1 VIGRWSIRARLT
13 ALYGGLF
20 LLAGAA
26 LLAVTYLLVWQSLNG
41 RLQPYTDLLDLRDLR
56 NATADEVIT
65 SIRTAQI
72 RYRDNVLE
80 SLLTRGGLALLC
92 VALIAVA
99 FGWLLAR
106 SALQPVHRITETA
119 RRIAAGHGLHER
131 ITLTGPRDEVAELAE
146 TFNTMLERL
155 DRAFDGQRRFVADA
169 SHEMRTPL
177 AVKRAL
183 IEVSITRPDA
193 SADAKQ
199 LGVELLEVNAR
210 HERLIDGLL
219 TLADSE
225 NELTERTRTSVSDIA
240 EHVLWQSKGIAEQAG
255 VDLHHAELAPCEV
268 VGDPVLLERLVRNLV
283 DNAIRHNHRGGW
295 VDVDARPGVLVVV
308 NTGPRIEPYEVDGLF
323 RPFRR
328 LDQVATTT
336 GERGLG
342 LGLSIVRA
350 IAAAHGAT
358 VTATPG
364 ADGGLAVTVRFVGE
378 K

>member
-1 VIGRWSIRARLT
+1 MSIRARLN

-41 RLQPYTDLLDLRDLR
+41 RLQPYADLISLRDLR
-56 NATADEVIT
+56 DATADEVIT
-65 SIRTAQI
+65 SIRTAQV
-72 RYRDNVLE
+72 RYRDEVLE

-106 SALQPVHRITETA
+106 SALQPVHRITEAA

-131 ITLTGPRDEVAELAE
+131 IAPTGPRDEVAELAE
-146 TFNTMLERL
+146 TFNAMLDRL

-183 IEVSITRPDA
+183 IEVSITRPGA

-199 LGVELLEVNAR
+199 LGAELLKVNAR

-240 EHVLWQSKGIAEQAG
+240 EHVLWQSKGIADQAG
-255 VDLHHAELAPCEV
+255 VDLHHGELAPCEV

-295 VDVDARPGVLVVV
+295 VDVDTRPGVLVVV
-308 NTGPRIEPYEVDGLF
+308 NTGPKIQPFEAEGLF

-328 LDQVATTT
+328 LDRVATTT

-350 IAAAHGAT
+350 ITAAHGAT

-364 ADGGLAVTVRFVGE
+364 ADGGLAVTVRFVE
-378 K
+378 ET

>member
-1 VIGRWSIRARLT
+1 MIGRWSIRGRLT

-20 LLAGAA
+20 LLAGGA

-41 RLQPYTDLLDLRDLR
+41 RLQPFSDVTSLRQLR
-56 NATADEVIT
+56 EASSDAVIEA
-65 SIRTAQI
+65 IRTAQV
-72 RYRDNVLE
+72 RYRDEVLG

-92 VALIAVA
+92 VAAIAVA

-106 SALQPVHRITETA
+106 SALQPVHRITEAA
-119 RRIAAGHGLHER
+119 RRIAAGQGLHER
-131 ITLTGPRDEVAELAE
+131 IPPTGPRDEVSELAE
-146 TFNTMLERL
+146 TFNAMLERL

-183 IEVSITRPDA
+183 IEVSITRPGA

-199 LGVELLEVNAR
+199 LGTELLKVNAR

-225 NELTERTRTSVSDIA
+225 NELTERTKTSVSDIA
-240 EHVLWQSKGIAEQAG
+240 EHVLLQSRIAAERAG
-255 VDLHHAELAPCEV
+255 VDLHHEMAPCEV

-295 VDVDARPGVLVVV
+295 VDVNAGPGVLAVA
-308 NTGPRIEPYEVDGLF
+308 NTGPKIERYEVEGLF

-328 LDQVATTT
+328 LDRATTT

-364 ADGGLAVTVRFVGE
+364 ADGGLAVTVRFAEVP
-378 K
+378 

>member
-1 VIGRWSIRARLT
+1 MIGRWSIRGRLT

-20 LLAGAA
+20 LLAGAV

-41 RLQPYTDLLDLRDLR
+41 RLQPLTDVVSLRELREASSDDLI
-56 NATADEVIT
+56 TAV
-65 SIRTAQI
+65 RTAQT
-72 RYRDNVLE
+72 RYRDEVLD

-106 SALQPVHRITETA
+106 GALQPVHRITETA
-119 RRIAAGHGLHER
+119 RRIAQGHGLHER
-131 ITLTGPRDEVAELAE
+131 IPPTGPGGEVAELAE
-146 TFNTMLERL
+146 TFNAMLDRL

-183 IEVSITRPDA
+183 IEVSITRPGA

-199 LGVELLEVNAR
+199 LGAELLEVNAR

-225 NELTERTRTSVSDIA
+225 NELTERTATSVSDIA
-240 EHVLWQSKGIAEQAG
+240 EHVLWQSRAVAERAG
-255 VDLHHAELAPCEV
+255 VDLHHELAPCEV

-283 DNAIRHNHRGGW
+283 DNAIRHNRRDGW
-295 VDVDARPGVLVVV
+295 VDVSAGPGALVVA
-308 NTGPRIEPYEVDGLF
+308 NTGPKIEPYEVEGLF

-328 LDQVATTT
+328 LDRVATTT
-336 GERGLG
+336 GDRGLG

-350 IAAAHGAT
+350 IATAHGAT

-364 ADGGLAVTVRFVGE
+364 ADGGLAVAVRFVGGT
-378 K
+378 

>member
-1 VIGRWSIRARLT
+1 MARWSIRGRLT
-13 ALYGGLF
+13 AFYGGLF
-20 LLAGAA
+20 VLAGAA
-26 LLAVTYLLVWQSLNG
+26 LLAVTYLLAWQSLNV
-41 RLQPYTDLLDLRDLR
+41 RLQPFTDAVSLRDLR
-56 NATADEVIT
+56 GAPPDQVIAA
-65 SIRTAQI
+65 IREAQV
-72 RYRDNVLE
+72 RYRDEVLE
-80 SLLTRGGLALLC
+80 SLVTRGGLALLC
-92 VALIAVA
+92 VALVAVA

-106 SALQPVHRITETA
+106 SALQPLHRITEAA

-131 ITLTGPRDEVAELAE
+131 IPPTGPRDEVAELAE
-146 TFNTMLERL
+146 TFNAMLDRL

-183 IEVSITRPDA
+183 IEVSVTRPGA

-199 LGVELLEVNAR
+199 LGAELLEVNAR

-225 NELTERTRTSVSDIA
+225 NELTERSRTSVSDIA
-240 EHVLWQSKGIAEQAG
+240 EHVLRQSKHIADRAG
-255 VDLHHAELAPCEV
+255 VDLHHEMAPCEV

-283 DNAIRHNHRGGW
+283 ENAIRHNHRDGW
-295 VDVDARPGVLVVV
+295 VDVDAGPGVLVVA
-308 NTGPRIEPYEVDGLF
+308 NTGPKIEPYEVEGLF

-328 LDQVATTT
+328 LDRMATTT

-342 LGLSIVRA
+342 LGLSMVRA

-364 ADGGLAVTVRFVGE
+364 ADGGLAVTVRFSGE
-378 K
+378 T